1 MAWTSSQ
8 KSLSARVKNRK
19 INMKKPLML
28 AAVSACLLAALPTQA
43 GFVFADWNTTGIN
56 TVNGTLN
63 GIAVTYS
70 GQVAA
75 STQVGN
81 TGIQYWTEY
90 ATHPLPYTPVTGT
103 LPTRT
108 DIVTLSDVGSHTI
121 TFATP
126 VWDPVMLIC
135 SLGAPQ
141 QAVTYSFDQTATV
154 LNSGWSYWN
163 QVTGQLGSLGNSG
176 TQVVVGQE
184 GAGVI
189 GFSGWVSSITWT
201 TDVPEYWH
209 GITLAVPEPTTMIA
223 GALLLLPFGAS
234 TLRILR
240 KNRTA

>member
-1 MAWTSSQ
+1 
-8 KSLSARVKNRK
+8 
-19 INMKKPLML
+19 MKKPLML
-28 AAVSACLLAALPTQA
+28 AAVSACLLAALPIQA
-43 GFVFADWNTTGIN
+43 AFVFAEWNATDMSSY
-56 TVNGTLN
+56 VDGTLN
-63 GIAVTYS
+63 GVGVHYS